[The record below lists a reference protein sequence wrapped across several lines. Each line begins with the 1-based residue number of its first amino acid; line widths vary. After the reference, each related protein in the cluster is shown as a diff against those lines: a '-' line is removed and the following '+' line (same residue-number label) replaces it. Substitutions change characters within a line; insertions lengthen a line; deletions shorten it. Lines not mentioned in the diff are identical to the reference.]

1 MRMIT
6 GRRAGDHG
14 ARIGQ
19 KVMIRSAGVNPP
31 PPFALRLSGGE
42 ADPVGGS
49 AVPEHR
55 SAQLLSALVAEDHP
69 GIDVGVRV
77 GGTRANEGK
86 VNLTPLECVLDLHL
100 RSPRG

>member
-14 ARIGQ
+14 AR
-19 KVMIRSAGVNPP
+19 VWHEMMIRSARVNPP

-42 ADPVGGS
+42 ADTVGGS

-69 GIDVGVRV
+69 GVDVGVRV
-77 GGTRANEGK
+77 GASRANERK
-86 VNLTPLECVLDLHL
+86 VNLTPLGCVLGLHL
-100 RSPRG
+100 RSPP